1 MRKEDLRDMAL
12 LVATIRTIFKLVRVM
27 PFIYALSYIAA
38 ITVHAIGP
46 TYASSA
52 ADLLFYVS
60 PLTVAFNVS
69 LSLRLHFCGWHLTE
83 CLLPLIPFLLTFADT
98 FFVIEADHMHISAM
112 MLIALISISTLAAI
126 NVFGRHHKK
135 RAS

>member
-46 TYASSA
+46 AYASSA
-52 ADLLFYVS
+52 
-60 PLTVAFNVS
+60 
-69 LSLRLHFCGWHLTE
+69 
-83 CLLPLIPFLLTFADT
+83 ADT
-98 FFVIEADHMHISAM
+98 FFVIEADHMHVSAM